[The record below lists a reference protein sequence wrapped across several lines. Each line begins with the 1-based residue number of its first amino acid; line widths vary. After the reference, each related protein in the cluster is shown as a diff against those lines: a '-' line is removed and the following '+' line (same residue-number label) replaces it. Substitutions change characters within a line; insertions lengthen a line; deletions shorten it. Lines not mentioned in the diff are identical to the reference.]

1 MTSLLT
7 RLRDKAQPA
16 AAALLPGNR
25 FFVRR
30 LALDGPDVQ
39 AQVNLALEALSPFPL
54 EQMLVG
60 HLVAADGRTALI
72 YAAHRRR
79 FTPEESLAWP
89 EDCQVV
95 PEFLAL
101 CSHRPAAGGVVVHRG
116 EERLTALAWVAGET
130 LPAAIAVGELAD
142 VTAAEIA
149 AEAAQRGGLAEGYAV
164 ETLTGALRSERREHA
179 LVLLAEGATPHEL
192 SKKHLDVADI
202 RDTDFLEARRKKERT
217 NLILWRLT
225 QGAVA
230 TLVVAL
236 LLDLVGFGVR
246 LRTDDLEAKNA
257 ENAARSPTSTRP
269 RPSRRASTSSA

>member
-60 HLVAADGRTALI
+60 HLVSADGRVALI

-101 CSHRPAAGGVVVHRG
+101 CGHRPAAGGVVVHRG

-130 LPAAIAVGELAD
+130 LPAAIAA
-142 VTAAEIA
+142 T
-149 AEAAQRGGLAEGYAV
+149 R
-164 ETLTGALRSERREHA
+164 TLE
-179 LVLLAEGATPHEL
+179 
-192 SKKHLDVADI
+192 
-202 RDTDFLEARRKKERT
+202 
-217 NLILWRLT
+217 
-225 QGAVA
+225 
-230 TLVVAL
+230 
-236 LLDLVGFGVR
+236 
-246 LRTDDLEAKNA
+246 
-257 ENAARSPTSTRP
+257 PT
-269 RPSRRASTSSA
+269 